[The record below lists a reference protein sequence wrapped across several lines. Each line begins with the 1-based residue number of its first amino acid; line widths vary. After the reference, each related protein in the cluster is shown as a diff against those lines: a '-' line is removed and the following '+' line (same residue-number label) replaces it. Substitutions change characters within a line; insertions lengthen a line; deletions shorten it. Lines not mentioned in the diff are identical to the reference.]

1 MTTYSNL
8 KMKDTFILFGNPF
21 SRKNCKK
28 NCYLTLFKKYIKR
41 IDFTVKI
48 NPSKESD
55 SLISINN
62 KSISNNIL
70 QTFNTINSHNRRIN

>member
-28 NCYLTLFKKYIKR
+28 NCYLTLFKKYFKR

-48 NPSKESD
+48 KPSKESD
-55 SLISINN
+55 SLISIN
-62 KSISNNIL
+62 KSVYNNQL
-70 QTFNTINSHNRRIN
+70 QSFNTINSHNRRIN

>member
-1 MTTYSNL
+1 MSTYSNL

-41 IDFTVKI
+41 IDFNEKAYK
-48 NPSKESD
+48 SKESD
-55 SLISINN
+55 SLVSINN
-62 KSISNNIL
+62 SNSNNQL
-70 QTFNTINSHNRRIN
+70 QAFNTINSHNRRF

>member
-48 NPSKESD
+48 KPSKESD

-62 KSISNNIL
+62 KSISNNRL